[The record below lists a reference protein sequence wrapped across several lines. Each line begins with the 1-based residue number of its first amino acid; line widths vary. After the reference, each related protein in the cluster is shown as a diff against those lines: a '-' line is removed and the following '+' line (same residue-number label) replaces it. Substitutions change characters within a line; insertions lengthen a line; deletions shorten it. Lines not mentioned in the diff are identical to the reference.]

1 MQSSYGND
9 TKGDPVDPWYI
20 YNTLDIDTNGHIS
33 IDEMENS
40 QEFLTTLGV
49 NRHSNEKFDARTMF
63 EELDLNKNEKIEPN
77 EIDDSLGSP
86 SYLLVKIKD

>member
-9 TKGDPVDPWYI
+9 TKVDPVDPWYI
-20 YNTLDIDTNGHIS
+20 YNTLDIDANGHIS
-33 IDEMENS
+33 IDEMEKS

-49 NRHSNEKFDARTMF
+49 NRHSNEKFGARTIF